1 MSNLTAVTNEDFEQS
16 VIQADSPVLVDFY
29 ADWCGPCKTQTPIL
43 GELAQ
48 EFDGRV
54 KFAKVDIDVEGNKDL
69 AVKYGVMSVPT
80 LIIFSNGEVKATMIG
95 VTSKKKLAEKFEQVL
110 QG

>member
-1 MSNLTAVTNEDFEQS
+1 V
-16 VIQADSPVLVDFY
+16 PVLVDFY
-29 ADWCGPCKTQTPIL
+29 ADWCAPCKTQTPIL

-80 LIIFSNGEVKATMIG
+80 LIIFSNGEVKDTMVG

>member
-1 MSNLTAVTNEDFEQS
+1 MSNLKAVTNEDFEQS
-16 VIQADSPVLVDFY
+16 VIQAETPVLVDFY

-43 GELAQ
+43 GELA
-48 EFDGRV
+48 EELDGRV

-80 LIIFSNGEVKATMIG
+80 LIIFSSGEVKETMVG
-95 VTSKKKLAEKFEQVL
+95 VTSKSKLQQKLEQL
-110 QG
+110 L